1 MLIVF
6 IFISVKYGQNLEHLI
21 IDTSLERGTIT
32 KPLTELKNLKCFKL
46 IGGTFETSDLI
57 SLTNNCHHLEKF
69 HVTNNY
75 SQFGLPE
82 DAITMLLKER
92 KSTLKAL
99 NIGTDHVLFTN
110 EYCCC

>member
-1 MLIVF
+1 MLIS
-6 IFISVKYGQNLEHLI
+6 ISVKYGQNLEYLI
-21 IDTSLERGTIT
+21 IDTSLERRTIT

-57 SLTNNCHHLEKF
+57 SLTNNCHHLETF
-69 HVTNNY
+69 HVTKNY

-99 NIGTDHVLFTN
+99 NIGTDHVLLTN
-110 EYCCC
+110 E